1 MKDKQ
6 LAEFFVEQRVLQPSQ
21 AEDVVSEVELNGKTV
36 AQAMID
42 GGFIDEPDFYQTIAN
57 GLGTDFVEL
66 SEREIEPEIL
76 RLIPSG
82 LARLHGALP
91 VELSGNTLR
100 IALTDPFD
108 PHAAED
114 LRFALGKDIQVVVS
128 PPDQIEELIKQYY
141 GTDTTSMEEVLK
153 QLGEAGELL
162 QLREQDGEAAV
173 EAEANTTPIIRFVD
187 LILYQAIQD
196 RASDIHFEPFENEF
210 KIRYRVD
217 GALYE
222 MAPPPRHLA
231 LPVISRVK
239 VMSNLNIAERRLPQD
254 GRIQK
259 IIAGRQVDLR
269 VSTLP
274 TQFGESVV
282 LRVLDRSTVNL
293 DLEALG
299 MPPDVRE
306 YVLEVIHRP
315 NGIFIVTGPTGSG
328 KTTTLYSC
336 LRKVNTIDSKLL
348 TVEEPVEYDLEGI
361 VQVPVNDA
369 ISLTFARVLRSFLR
383 QDPDRIMVGETR
395 DLETAQIAIQA
406 SLTGHL
412 VFTTL
417 HTNDAPGAITRLID
431 MGVEP
436 FLISSTLEAVLGQRL
451 LRSICRQCRATYNPS
466 DTLLAELG
474 ISRQDIGEKQFFYGK
489 GCDACNNTG
498 YKGRKGI
505 YELLR
510 ISDPLRELINER
522 APTVTLKQKAIELGM
537 VTLRQDGLRSIFAG
551 DTTIEEVL
559 RYT

>member
-1 MKDKQ
+1 MTHKQ
-6 LAEFFVEQRVLQPSQ
+6 LTEFFVEQRVLEPSQ
-21 AEDVVSEVELNGKTV
+21 AEDVLSEVELNGKTV
-36 AQAMID
+36 ALAMID
-42 GGFIDEPDFYQTIAN
+42 GGFIDEPGFYQTIAN
-57 GLGTDFVEL
+57 GLGTDFIEL
-66 SEREIEPEIL
+66 TEREIAPEIL
-76 RLIPSG
+76 RFIPGG

-91 VELSGNTLR
+91 IEMSGTTLR
-100 IALTDPFD
+100 VALVDPFD
-108 PHAAED
+108 LHTADD
-114 LRFALGKDIQVVVS
+114 LRFALGTDIQVVVS
-128 PPDQIEELIKQYY
+128 PPEQIEELIKEHY
-141 GTDTTSMEEVLK
+141 GSDTTSMEDVLK

-162 QLREQDGEAAV
+162 QLREGDGEAAV
-173 EAEANTTPIIRFVD
+173 EAEAHATPIIRFVD

-222 MAPPPRHLA
+222 MSPPPRHLA

-239 VMSNLNIAERRLPQD
+239 VMANMNIAERRLPQD

-259 IIAGRQVDLR
+259 QIAGRSVDLR

-274 TQFGESVV
+274 TQFGESLV
-282 LRVLDRSTVNL
+282 LRVLDRSVVNL

-299 MPPDVRE
+299 MPD
-306 YVLEVIHRP
+306 YIYQFLLEMIERP
-315 NGIFIVTGPTGSG
+315 NGIFIATGPTGSG

-336 LRKVNTIDSKLL
+336 LRKINTIDSKLI
-348 TVEEPVEYDLEGI
+348 TAEEPVEYDLEGI
-361 VQVPVNDA
+361 VQVPVNEG
-369 ISLTFARVLRSFLR
+369 IGLTFARALRSFLR

-417 HTNDAPGAITRLID
+417 HTNDAPGAITRMID

-451 LRSICRQCRATYNPS
+451 LRSICRQCRTTYQPS
-466 DTLLAELG
+466 DAFLAELG
-474 ISRQDIGEKQFFYGK
+474 VSRADIGEKEFYYGK

-505 YELLR
+505 YELLK
-510 ISDPLRELINER
+510 INDPLR
-522 APTVTLKQKAIELGM
+522 
-537 VTLRQDGLRSIFAG
+537 
-551 DTTIEEVL
+551 
-559 RYT
+559 

>member
-1 MKDKQ
+1 MTHKQ
-6 LAEFFVEQRVLQPSQ
+6 LAEFFVEQRVLEPSQ
-21 AEDVVSEVELNGKTV
+21 AEDVLSEAELNGKTI
-36 AQAMID
+36 AQAMMD
-42 GGFIDEPDFYQTIAN
+42 GGFIDEAGFYQTIAN
-57 GLGTDFVEL
+57 GLVTDFIDVT
-66 SEREIEPEIL
+66 ERDIAPEIL
-76 RLIPSG
+76 HLIPSG

-91 VELSGNTLR
+91 IEMSGSTLR
-100 IALTDPFD
+100 VALVDPFD
-108 PHAAED
+108 LHTAED
-114 LRFALGKDIQVVVS
+114 LRFALGQDIQVVVS
-128 PPDQIEELIKQYY
+128 PPEQIEELIKQYY
-141 GTDTTSMEEVLK
+141 GTDTTSMEDVLK

-162 QLREQDGEAAV
+162 QLRETDGDAAV

-187 LILYQAIQD
+187 LVLYHAIQD

-222 MAPPPRHLA
+222 MSPPPRHLA

-239 VMSNLNIAERRLPQD
+239 VMANMNIAERRLPQD

-259 IIAGRQVDLR
+259 NIAGRNVDLR

-274 TQFGESVV
+274 TQYGESLV
-282 LRVLDRSTVNL
+282 LRVLDRSIVNL

-299 MPPDVRE
+299 MPD
-306 YVLEVIHRP
+306 YIFNFLLEMIERP
-315 NGIFIVTGPTGSG
+315 NGIFIATGPTGSG

-336 LRKVNTIDSKLL
+336 LRKINTIDSKLI

-361 VQVPVNDA
+361 VQVPVNEG
-369 ISLTFARVLRSFLR
+369 IGLTFARALRSFLR

-451 LRSICRQCRATYNPS
+451 LRSICRQCRTTYEPS
-466 DTLLAELG
+466 DTFLAELG
-474 ISRQDIGEKQFFYGK
+474 ISRADIGDKQFFYGK

-505 YELLR
+505 YELLK
-510 ISDPLRELINER
+510 ITDPVRELINER
-522 APTVTLKQKAIELGM
+522 SPTVTIRQKAIELGM
-537 VTLRQDGLRSIFAG
+537 MTLRQDGLRSIYAG